1 VIDDEVGE
9 SSGRML
15 VLVRHAKAGEGA
27 PDRDRGLTGRGISDA
42 AAIGGWL
49 VERGVRPDQVV
60 VSVATR
66 AAQTWD
72 LADAVLM
79 SDAPVV
85 VDERV
90 YENTV
95 ETLLDIVHGTHDRV
109 GTLVVVGHN
118 PSIAGLALGLDDGR
132 GRRSV
137 AAELARAYPTSG
149 VACFDVDVGWN
160 DLTEASATL
169 TAFAV
174 PRG

>member
-1 VIDDEVGE
+1 VVDDDADEP
-9 SSGRML
+9 SGRTL
-15 VLVRHAKAGEGA
+15 VLVRHSKAGEGA
-27 PDRDRGLTGRGISDA
+27 SDRDRALTGRGISDA
-42 AAIGGWL
+42 AAVGGWL
-49 VERGVRPDQVV
+49 AESGVRPDRVI

-90 YENTV
+90 YVNTV
-95 ETLLDIVHGTHDRV
+95 DTLLHLVRETPDRI
-109 GTLVVVGHN
+109 GTLVLVGHN
-118 PSIAGLALGLDDGR
+118 PSIAGLAVALDDGH

-137 AAELARAYPTSG
+137 AAEVAHAYPTSG
-149 VACFDVDVGWN
+149 VACFDVDVDWDQLG
-160 DLTEASATL
+160 EASATL

>member
-1 VIDDEVGE
+1 VSDDQADE

-15 VLVRHAKAGEGA
+15 VLVRHAKAGQGA
-27 PDRDRGLTGRGISDA
+27 PDRDRALTGRGISDA
-42 AAIGGWL
+42 AAVGGWL
-49 VERGVRPDQVV
+49 AESGVRPDRVV

-85 VDERV
+85 TDERV
-90 YENTV
+90 YVNTV
-95 ETLLDIVHGTHDRV
+95 DTLLDLVRETPDHVR
-109 GTLVVVGHN
+109 TLVLVGHN
-118 PSIAGLALGLDDGR
+118 PSIAGLAVALDDGR

-137 AAELARAYPTSG
+137 AAEVARAYPTSG
-149 VACFDVDVGWN
+149 VACFDLDAGWDQVG
-160 DLTEASATL
+160 EASATL
-169 TAFAV
+169 AAFAV